1 EQHVLNAAF
10 QGSKS
15 ALLNLRRRFSCGVG
29 IGVGDSSLP
38 VFFFRLLPR
47 YCNATCHKPSTTEKA
62 QLPEFPERCVRR
74 FRRWRPVPPQRAV
87 PRVGGPLGG
96 LPV

>member
-1 EQHVLNAAF
+1 
-10 QGSKS
+10 
-15 ALLNLRRRFSCGVG
+15 
-29 IGVGDSSLP
+29 
-38 VFFFRLLPR
+38 LLPR